1 MPENINSYGYGI
13 KYLIDHNITKESAIQ
28 FYEEYNKM
36 LRNRDWSL
44 YEGRSM
50 NLQVSKD
57 GEVPRGLYFKDAFL
71 SSCVCSETGTSDK
84 SRCVKS
90 TRAYL

>member
-57 GEVPRGLYFKDAFL
+57 GAVP
-71 SSCVCSETGTSDK
+71 CSDPK
-84 SRCVKS
+84 KLDLK
-90 TRAYL
+90 A